1 MLTSM
6 CTTVTVSPF
15 PLFLLLGRK
24 GCGDFVVVGWYTGVE
39 GAFSCSP
46 SVLTV
51 SFYKHDLG
59 FFPGSGGLGD
69 TGKGGGKYCAVNVP
83 LKGGMNRA
91 SFVPLFTSVME
102 AAKASFSPEAVVFQ
116 CGADALAGDPT
127 RAFNLSS
134 ECYAACLRLVLRW
147 SLPTLVLG
155 GGGYNHCNTAKCW
168 TLLTAVCLE
177 ERQQRHDDGKGESVS
192 RSENAV
198 LAGLSEDLPE
208 HDLLSEY
215 AGDYSLPVREGM
227 MKNENTP
234 ENLQALLATVVANLE
249 KLGQAQA
256 QDLGQVDDS
265 EGEEEEEDKSSQ
277 EALEESEDSV
287 DDHDEDTT
295 TDGPNNNKKRRLE
308 ESFA

>member
-1 MLTSM
+1 MVAREPSLSLSLSLSRSLFHRGQPGSPEPDLRPAGTVMRTTLCWGSWSSGDSLPRCCMLTSM

-51 SFYKHDLG
+51 SFHKHDLG

-155 GGGYNHCNTAKCW
+155 GGGYNHCNTAKCR

-177 ERQQRHDDGKGESVS
+177 ERQQRHGDGKGESVS

-208 HDLLSEY
+208 HDVLSEY
-215 AGDYSLPVREGM
+215 AGDYSLPVRRE
-227 MKNENTP
+227 
-234 ENLQALLATVVANLE
+234 
-249 KLGQAQA
+249 
-256 QDLGQVDDS
+256 
-265 EGEEEEEDKSSQ
+265 
-277 EALEESEDSV
+277 
-287 DDHDEDTT
+287 
-295 TDGPNNNKKRRLE
+295 
-308 ESFA
+308 